1 MRITGIPPPVGPFG
15 YHPARPTVG
24 VAVMA
29 ARTPNLRVLQVTPR
43 FAPSVGGVETHVLEV
58 CRRLPCEGIKVA
70 VLTADET
77 GSLSAREVLDG
88 IAVQRARAF
97 PRGRDW
103 MLAPALADMI
113 RSGGWDVV
121 HVQSYHTLV
130 APTAMAAAAR
140 ARIPYI
146 LTFHGGGSSS
156 RVRMSMRAGQLR
168 ALGPLLRRA
177 RALVAIADFEIREY
191 GPLIGVA
198 PSRWVKIPNGADLPP
213 GVTEIPSHGRLIMSV
228 GRLEPY
234 KGHRRVIAA
243 LPRVIEREPDA
254 RLWIAGSGPDEPIL
268 RRLAAKLGVAD
279 RVEIGGTDRT
289 TMAGRL
295 KGADVMVLLSDFE
308 THPLAV
314 LEAASLGIPAVVA
327 DNSGMAELAKQGFAR
342 AVSLGGPPE
351 AHAEAIL
358 RAMNDAP
365 HGPVGEIP
373 TWDGCARELAALY
386 QAVAR

>member
-1 MRITGIPPPVGPFG
+1 M
-15 YHPARPTVG
+15 
-24 VAVMA
+24 VAK
-29 ARTPNLRVLQVTPR
+29 TPHLRVLQVTPR
-43 FAPSVGGVETHVLEV
+43 FAPSVGGVETHVREV
-58 CRRLPCEGIKVA
+58 CRRLPGEGIEVA

-77 GSLSAREVLDG
+77 GTRPARELVEG

-97 PRGRDW
+97 PRSRDW

-121 HVQSYHTLV
+121 HVQSYHTVV
-130 APTAMAAAAR
+130 APAAMAAAAR
-140 ARIPYI
+140 ARIPYVV
-146 LTFHGGGSSS
+146 TFHGGGSSS
-156 RVRMSMRAGQLR
+156 RLRMSVRAAQLR

-177 RALVAIADFEIREY
+177 RALVAIADFEMREY

-198 PSRWVKIPNGADLPP
+198 SLRWVKIPNGADLPSD
-213 GVTEIPSHGRLIMSV
+213 VTETASHGRLIMSV

-243 LPRVIEREPDA
+243 FPRVIEREPDA

-268 RRLAAKLGVAD
+268 RRLAAELGVAD

-327 DNSGMAELAKQGFAR
+327 DNSGMAELAEQGFAH
-342 AVSLGGPPE
+342 AVSLDGPPE

-365 HGPVGEIP
+365 PGPVGEIP

-386 QAVAR
+386 RAVAR

>member
-1 MRITGIPPPVGPFG
+1 
-15 YHPARPTVG
+15 
-24 VAVMA
+24 MA
-29 ARTPNLRVLQVTPR
+29 ARTPHLRVLQVTPR

-58 CRRLPCEGIKVA
+58 CRRLPGEGIEAA
-70 VLTADET
+70 VLTADT
-77 GSLSAREVLDG
+77 AGSLSAHEVLDG
-88 IAVQRARAF
+88 IAVQRVRAF
-97 PRGRDW
+97 PRNRDW
-103 MLAPALADMI
+103 MLAPALAEMI

-156 RVRMSMRAGQLR
+156 RVRTSVRVRQLR

-191 GPLIGVA
+191 GPVIGVEY
-198 PSRWVKIPNGADLPP
+198 SRWVKIPNGADLPP
-213 GVTEIPSHGRLIMSV
+213 GVTEIPSQGRLIMSI

-234 KGHRRVIAA
+234 KGHRHVIAA
-243 LPRVIEREPDA
+243 LPYVIEREPDA

-268 RRLAAKLGVAD
+268 RTLAAKLGVAD

-289 TMAGRL
+289 TMAARL

-327 DNSGMAELAKQGFAR
+327 DNSGMVELAKQGFAK
-342 AVSLGGPPE
+342 AVSLSGPPE

-358 RAMNDAP
+358 RAMTDAP
-365 HGPVGEIP
+365 HRPVGEIP

-386 QAVAR
+386 RAVAR

>member
-1 MRITGIPPPVGPFG
+1 
-15 YHPARPTVG
+15 
-24 VAVMA
+24 MA

-58 CRRLPCEGIKVA
+58 CRRLPGEGLEAA

-77 GSLSAREVLDG
+77 GGLSAREVLDG
-88 IAVQRARAF
+88 IAVQRVRAF

-103 MLAPALADMI
+103 MFAPALVDVI

-140 ARIPYI
+140 ANIPYI

-156 RVRMSMRAGQLR
+156 RMRMSMRAGQLR

-177 RALVAIADFEIREY
+177 RALVAIADFEIRDY
-191 GPLIGVA
+191 GTLIGA
-198 PSRWVKIPNGADLPP
+198 ASSQWVKIPNGADLPP
-213 GVTEIPSHGRLIMSV
+213 GVSTIPPHGRLIMSV

-254 RLWIAGSGPDEPIL
+254 RLWIAGSGPDEPVL
-268 RRLAAKLGVAD
+268 RRLAAKLGVAE
-279 RVEIGGTDRT
+279 RVEIGAADRT

-327 DNSGMAELAKQGFAR
+327 DNSGMAELAKQGFAH

-351 AHAEAIL
+351 THAEAIVH
-358 RAMNDAP
+358 AMNDAP
-365 HGPVGEIP
+365 PTPVGEIP
-373 TWDGCARELAALY
+373 TWDGCARKLAALY